1 MGLRGWLRRLEREAE
16 EEMVVIPQ
24 RYGPP
29 ARFPTSALKDAYLNL
44 IERMGAGEDAP
55 PEHPLL
61 VAVRNSSDPEWTATF
76 YFAAD
81 PDEVTRPVPDL
92 SEP

>member
-1 MGLRGWLRRLEREAE
+1 M
-16 EEMVVIPQ
+16 
-24 RYGPP
+24 
-29 ARFPTSALKDAYLNL
+29 DAYINSFD
-44 IERMGAGEDAP
+44 RMGAGEDAP

-61 VAVRNSSDPEWTATF
+61 VAVRNSSDPEWTTSF
-76 YFAAD
+76 YYAED